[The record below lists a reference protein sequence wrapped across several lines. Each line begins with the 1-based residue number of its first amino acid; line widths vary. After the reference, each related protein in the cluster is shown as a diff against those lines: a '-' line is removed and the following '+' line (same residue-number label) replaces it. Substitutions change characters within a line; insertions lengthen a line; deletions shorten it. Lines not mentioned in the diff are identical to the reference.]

1 MGAKNFMTAKEKDY
15 VAESLRRNMRYFRS
29 DIDYA
34 ALFRQGQEKIE
45 VRCDDEEPRR
55 NINLVF
61 GKENKK
67 SSRRPRPYCGID
79 AQDTMQK
86 VRNMLLLEELI
97 DLYTV
102 RRYCKLSED
111 DLRENIRMLRSGLLS
126 KFGTLISTVK
136 FLRFLGDYF
145 SYIEED
151 ERREIV
157 HLLQK
162 TFHLIEDMPEFYDMM
177 GSLLNSIP
185 LISET
190 DLEDGFVSTFLFF
203 PSGLILATSLLIQN
217 EALCDIFYEATI
229 NEPSWPFT
237 KNRYGW
243 QFLSVMI
250 SLVSE
255 EKQKSVVKKARP
267 YLLEIARGPDD
278 ERMDGAML
286 FLKAI
291 GADMDELKCYSE

>member
-1 MGAKNFMTAKEKDY
+1 MGAKNFMTTKEKDY

-34 ALFRQGQEKIE
+34 SLFRQGQEKIE
-45 VRCDDEEPRR
+45 VKCDDEEPKRS
-55 NINLVF
+55 INLVF

-67 SSRRPRPYCGID
+67 SSRRPRPYCGVD
-79 AQDTMQK
+79 AQSTMAQ
-86 VRNMLLLEELI
+86 VRSMLLLEEFI

-111 DLRENIRMLRSGLLS
+111 DLKENISMLRSSLLS
-126 KFGTLISTVK
+126 KFDMFISITK
-136 FLRFLGDYF
+136 FLRFLGEYF

-151 ERREIV
+151 ERREIM

-162 TFHLIEDMPEFYDMM
+162 TFHLVKDVPEFYNSM
-177 GSLLNSIP
+177 GLLLNSVP
-185 LISET
+185 LVSKS

-203 PSGLILATSLLIQN
+203 PSGLILATSLLIRN
-217 EALCDIFYEATI
+217 EALCDVFYEAII

-237 KNRYGW
+237 KNRHGW

-250 SLVSE
+250 SMVSE
-255 EKQKSVVKKARP
+255 EKQRSIVKKARS
-267 YLLEIARGPDD
+267 YLLEIVKGPNNDN
-278 ERMDGAML
+278 MDGATL
-286 FLKAI
+286 FLETI
-291 GADMDELKCYSE
+291 GVEVDEFRFCNE